1 MSSSD
6 NPAEQLQE
14 SAGSSGTSNDKE
26 TSRKHSWRF
35 WAIII
40 ALSLTGLLSTIEGTI
55 VTSALPTITKAL
67 GGSNAY
73 IWVPNAYFLAS
84 LAILPL
90 LAQASDIFGRRPLL
104 LMAVA
109 LFTLGSGLCG
119 GASSMRMLIAARTVY
134 VLGSSANKLALTN
147 LLDKALVGER

>member
-1 MSSSD
+1 MSGSVAS
-6 NPAEQLQE
+6 PAEH
-14 SAGSSGTSNDKE
+14 AGARSSITNDQA
-26 TSRKHSWRF
+26 TQKHPWRF

-40 ALSLTGLLSTIEGTI
+40 ALSLTGLLSTIEGAI
-55 VTSALPTITKAL
+55 ITSALPTITKAL
-67 GGSNAY
+67 GGSSAY

-90 LAQASDIFGRRPLL
+90 VAQASDIFGRRPLL

-109 LFTLGSGLCG
+109 LFILGSGLCG

-134 VLGSSANKLALTN
+134 VSNI
-147 LLDKALVGER
+147 